1 MDLDSTATLNSGNK
15 MPLLG
20 LGTWRLN
27 DRTADTIEAALKMGY
42 RMIDTSGDYGT
53 QPGIGQGLKQS
64 GVRRDSYYLVTKVE
78 EDDDAYGATK
88 ENLHQLDLGYTDL
101 MLIHRPPREG
111 VGEVLWQGLQ
121 KARDEGL
128 TKDIGVSNYSV
139 DQLKE
144 LADKSGETPAVN
156 QIEWSPFGYSQQM
169 LDYCKQNEI
178 IIQAYSPLTRGE
190 RLDDETLGDIAQ
202 KHEMAPPLVIL
213 RWCLQIGVVPLVK
226 ANQPDHMR
234 QNLRVFEFELD
245 DDDMK
250 RLNGLNEEFSSLS
263 SKPMYLKA

>member
-1 MDLDSTATLNSGNK
+1 MDSDLTVTLNSGNE
-15 MPLLG
+15 MPVLG
-20 LGTWRLN
+20 LGTWKLN
-27 DRTADTIEAALKMGY
+27 ENTADTIEAALKMGY

-64 GVRRDSYYLVTKVE
+64 GFERGSYYLVTKVE

-88 ENLHQLDLGYTDL
+88 EDLKELDLGYADL
-101 MLIHRPPREG
+101 MLIHRPPRNG
-111 VGEVLWQGLQ
+111 VGEVLYQGLQ

-144 LADKSGETPAVN
+144 LIDKTGEVPAVN
-156 QIEWSPFGYSQQM
+156 QIEWSPFGYSQEM
-169 LDYCKQNEI
+169 LDYCQKNGI

-190 RLDDETLGDIAQ
+190 KFDDETIVDIAA
-202 KHEMAPPLVIL
+202 KHEVNPPLVML
-213 RWCLQIGVVPLVK
+213 RWCLQIGTVPIVK
-226 ANQPDHMR
+226 ANQLDHMQ
-234 QNLRVFEFELD
+234 QNLEVFDFELD
-245 DDDMK
+245 DDDMR
-250 RLNGLNEEFSSLS
+250 RLNDLNEQFSSLS